1 MPASPPRRP
10 IPPIMIGVRQV
21 DIERGRGVGQGRLAP
36 AAEVDVR
43 SVDADV
49 AEGAEIV
56 ALHVQVGLR
65 LVVDVPIALQERD
78 GVAVVE
84 RGGVRAKSWT

>member
-10 IPPIMIGVRQV
+10 IPPVTIGVRQV

-56 ALHVQVGLR
+56 ALHVQVGR
-65 LVVDVPIALQERD
+65 VSSSTSQSHCRNVMV
-78 GVAVVE
+78 
-84 RGGVRAKSWT
+84 